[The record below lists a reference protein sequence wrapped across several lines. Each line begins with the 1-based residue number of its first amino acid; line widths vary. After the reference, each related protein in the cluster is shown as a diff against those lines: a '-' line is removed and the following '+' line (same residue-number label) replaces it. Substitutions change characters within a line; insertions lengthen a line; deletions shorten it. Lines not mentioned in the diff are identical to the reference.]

1 MHYIALRGC
10 RTQFGPAAE
19 EATTVSSIGP
29 GRTITSRRTYRS
41 RHTRRLLL
49 RSSCDGIIW
58 SRRDAWTTTNGARR
72 GSFALPRLLLALG
85 SSLHMRHLETDDART
100 PVRDGISV
108 LLVSDVRLLR
118 DGLVLVLA
126 ETSAIRVIGTAATR
140 AEAEEGVAK
149 LRPDVVL
156 LDMSVAH
163 CIETGNAIRAIAP
176 VSMVAF
182 AAAPDEAIQVACVE
196 AGISGFVPRDAGL
209 RDLIDAL
216 TSVVRGEAFCSPQ
229 VIGST
234 FRRLA
239 ALSAAG
245 RATESPLQAVSAREK
260 QIIELIDAG
269 LSNKEI
275 AQRLQIGVATVKNHV
290 HNILEKLHVAR
301 RGEAAARLRETRL
314 MPPSPSLGSA
324 SLSSLDTARS

>member
-1 MHYIALRGC
+1 
-10 RTQFGPAAE
+10 
-19 EATTVSSIGP
+19 
-29 GRTITSRRTYRS
+29 
-41 RHTRRLLL
+41 
-49 RSSCDGIIW
+49 
-58 SRRDAWTTTNGARR
+58 
-72 GSFALPRLLLALG
+72 
-85 SSLHMRHLETDDART
+85 MRHLETDDART

-118 DGLVLVLA
+118 DGLVLILA

-149 LRPDVVL
+149 LRPNVLL
-156 LDMSVAH
+156 LDMSIAH
-163 CIETGNAIRAIAP
+163 CIEIGSAVRAMAP
-176 VSMVAF
+176 SVGMVAF
-182 AAAPDEAIQVACVE
+182 AAAPDEANQVACVE
-196 AGISGFVPRDAGL
+196 VGISGFVPRDAGL
-209 RDLIDAL
+209 RDLIDAV

-229 VIGST
+229 VVGST

-245 RATESPLQAVSAREK
+245 RSVDARLHAVSAREK

-301 RGEAAARLRETRL
+301 RGEAAARLRETHRMSL
-314 MPPSPSLGSA
+314 SPTIGSS